1 MATAFGGDSGAR
13 VPARGDALG
22 RWVGHHP
29 IAALALAVAVI
40 VALWLVLAPW
50 PAGFEDVFGRKRL
63 FINAIFNGITLGA
76 LYFLVATGFTLIFG
90 LMRYVNLAHGSLYL
104 FGGYMGYEAGE
115 WTGSWLFGFVIAFIS
130 CAIVGMAMQFFIFR
144 RMEGQDLR
152 QTLVTL
158 GLSIVFSD
166 LMVWVWGGN
175 AIQIDTPDY
184 LMGPTPT
191 PIVVAVKSS
200 GDAVFLQYPRV
211 RLVIFVAAVVIGI
224 GMWLA
229 LHRTRIGVM
238 IRAGVDDRDMLSVLG
253 YRVQL
258 LFILVFAFGAGLA
271 GIAGIVGG
279 TFQSISLGEDFAFSV
294 GLAAGSHCRWHGIN
308 PWRGARR
315 HHYRLRRTT
324 RPNLL
329 PELRDRSNLCDH
341 GHRARLAS
349 ARTVGETLMALAQIT
364 DSPSLGEVQRT
375 STLSRWA
382 SQHAAILL
390 LGLVLLILPAVA
402 GDFIFVQVVG
412 WAMILGIIALSL
424 MFLAGYGGMVS
435 LAQMTV
441 AGVSGYMITVFG
453 ASSLPAISLF
463 WPWWVATP
471 IAIAIAVAFGALTG
485 VLSSRT
491 EGIYTIMITLAI
503 AAAFFYLTLQ
513 NWPIFNGFAGFT
525 TIPAPIAFGVNWKHP
540 LPLYYLILF
549 FAALSYVAVVYVSRT
564 PFGLALQG
572 VRDNPR
578 RMEAIGYNVTAH
590 RVAAYAFAALIA
602 SIGGI
607 LMVWLN
613 NQISPGS
620 NGIEATI
627 DLLDHRRRRR
637 ARPSDRRVYRRD
649 HLRDPAHIRA

>member
-1 MATAFGGDSGAR
+1 MATTFGGDSGAR
-13 VPARGDALG
+13 VPARHDALG

-29 IAALALAVAVI
+29 IAALAIAVAVI
-40 VALWLVLAPW
+40 LALWLVLAPW

-130 CAIVGMAMQFFIFR
+130 CALVGMAMQFFIFR

-200 GDAVFLQYPRV
+200 GDVVFLQYPRV

-279 TFQSISLGEDFAFSV
+279 TFQSISLGED
-294 GLAAGSHCRWHGIN
+294 SHF
-308 PWRGARR
+308 
-315 HHYRLRRTT
+315 L
-324 RPNLL
+324 
-329 PELRDRSNLCDH
+329 
-341 GHRARLAS
+341 LAS
-349 ARTVGETLMALAQIT
+349 LQVVIVGGMGSI
-364 DSPSLGEVQRT
+364 PG
-375 STLSRWA
+375 
-382 SQHAAILL
+382 AAIGAIIIGCAEQLGQTYFQNYATVLTFVIMVIVLALRPHGL
-390 LGLVLLILPAVA
+390 LG
-402 GDFIFVQVVG
+402 
-412 WAMILGIIALSL
+412 
-424 MFLAGYGGMVS
+424 
-435 LAQMTV
+435 
-441 AGVSGYMITVFG
+441 
-453 ASSLPAISLF
+453 
-463 WPWWVATP
+463 
-471 IAIAIAVAFGALTG
+471 
-485 VLSSRT
+485 
-491 EGIYTIMITLAI
+491 
-503 AAAFFYLTLQ
+503 
-513 NWPIFNGFAGFT
+513 
-525 TIPAPIAFGVNWKHP
+525 
-540 LPLYYLILF
+540 
-549 FAALSYVAVVYVSRT
+549 
-564 PFGLALQG
+564 
-572 VRDNPR
+572 R
-578 RMEAIGYNVTAH
+578 R
-590 RVAAYAFAALIA
+590 
-602 SIGGI
+602 
-607 LMVWLN
+607 
-613 NQISPGS
+613 
-620 NGIEATI
+620 
-627 DLLDHRRRRR
+627 
-637 ARPSDRRVYRRD
+637 
-649 HLRDPAHIRA
+649 